1 MSSKIG
7 QSERIAAEMQHAP
20 SLEDTAGRAAWIVN
34 RYRLQPSD
42 LPEGR
47 FVGQIHSVNT
57 QGLDALTPL
66 VYIAGLSKPVALSEA
81 DVQTLVRL
89 SGSPFACDWIGLT
102 VAVCVVEER
111 VSGGEYRQ
119 TMRLFVPGA
128 EVGLLRRSSPTVHR
142 RQPTGLIVG
151 LAVLLAL
158 LVFSMLMMEQGIT
171 PEALLEQIAS
181 WVGR

>member
-7 QSERIAAEMQHAP
+7 QSERIAAEMQFAP
-20 SLEDTAGRAAWIVN
+20 SPEDVAGRAVWIVN

-57 QGLDALTPL
+57 QGLDTLTPL

-89 SGSPFACDWIGLT
+89 SGSPFAWDWIGLT
-102 VAVCVVEER
+102 VAVCVVKESAPGEE
-111 VSGGEYRQ
+111 SRQ
-119 TMRLFVPGA
+119 TVQLFAPGA
-128 EVGLLRRSSPTVHR
+128 EVGLLRRSSPTAHR

-158 LVFSMLMMEQGIT
+158 LAFSMLMMEQGGT
-171 PEALLEQIAS
+171 LETLLEQVAS
-181 WVGR
+181 WVGK

>member
-102 VAVCVVEER
+102 VAFGVVEEAIPGR
-111 VSGGEYRQ
+111 EHRQ
-119 TMRLFVPGA
+119 VVRLFVPGA
-128 EVGLLRRSSPTVHR
+128 EAAFLRRSSPAAHR
-142 RQPTGLIVG
+142 RQPVGLIVG

-158 LVFSMLMMEQGIT
+158 LAFSMLMMEQRVT
-171 PEALLEQIAS
+171 LEAFLEQVAS

>member
-7 QSERIAAEMQHAP
+7 QSERIAAEMQCAP
-20 SLEDTAGRAAWIVN
+20 SPENIAGRAVWLVN

-47 FVGQIHSVNT
+47 FVGRIHSVNM
-57 QGLDALTPL
+57 QGLDTLTPL

-89 SGSPFACDWIGLT
+89 SGSPFAWDWIGLT
-102 VAVCVVEER
+102 VAVCVVEE
-111 VSGGEYRQ
+111 SIPGGEHRGAV
-119 TMRLFVPGA
+119 RLFVPGA
-128 EVGLLRRSSPTVHR
+128 EATFSRRSSPAAHC
-142 RQPTGLIVG
+142 RQPTRLIVG

-158 LVFSMLMMEQGIT
+158 LVLSMLMIEQGVT
-171 PEALLEQIAS
+171 LEALLEQVAS